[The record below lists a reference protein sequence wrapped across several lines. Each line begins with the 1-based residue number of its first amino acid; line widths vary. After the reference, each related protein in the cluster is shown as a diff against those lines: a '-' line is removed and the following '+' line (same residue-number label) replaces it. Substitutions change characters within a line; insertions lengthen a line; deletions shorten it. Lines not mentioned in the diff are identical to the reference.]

1 MEYRYKTLLML
12 VVVTSILAAYS
23 FWGGNI
29 AIGGTQ
35 IKKSGIR
42 TFVMGDSIPITAAG
56 VYESEYTPR
65 TGIDST
71 SQKILLIGD
80 SMLEQFRWRL
90 RDYCKENGHEMAS
103 VIWYSSQTEWYGT
116 TDTLAYFIN
125 KEKPTYIILILGANE
140 LFVRDIIKIRTP
152 YVHHILEQI
161 GEIPFI
167 WVGPPNWRDDTG
179 INQMIVDNVGISRYY
194 PSKNLTYKRF
204 ADGAHPKP
212 ESAFMWCDS
221 VASFIMNK
229 SRYPILLNKPTQKYT
244 GSPNSTILQPW
255 KK

>member
-1 MEYRYKTLLML
+1 MIMVATAA
-12 VVVTSILAAYS
+12 LAAYS
-23 FWGGNI
+23 FMKPTLSI
-29 AIGGTQ
+29 AGEP
-35 IKKSGIR
+35 IKKSEICE
-42 TFVMGDSIPITAAG
+42 FVVGDSIPVPIMPVA
-56 VYESEYTPR
+56 ESEYKPR
-65 TGIDST
+65 TGIDSS

-116 TDTLAYFIN
+116 TDTLRYFID
-125 KEKPTYIILILGANE
+125 KEKPTYIMLILGANE
-140 LFVRDIIKIRTP
+140 LFVSNIIEKRTP
-152 YVHHILEQI
+152 YVKHILEQI
-161 GEIPFI
+161 DTIPFI
-167 WVGPPNWRDDTG
+167 WIGPPNWKPDTG
-179 INQMIVDNVGISRYY
+179 INQMIVDNVGSRRYF

-212 ESAFMWCDS
+212 ESAFAWMDS
-221 VASFIMNK
+221 VAVYVMNK
-229 SRYPILLNKPTQKYT
+229 SRYPILLNTPTQKYS

>member
-1 MEYRYKTLLML
+1 M
-12 VVVTSILAAYS
+12 
-23 FWGGNI
+23 
-29 AIGGTQ
+29 
-35 IKKSGIR
+35 KSGIR
-42 TFVMGDSIPITAAG
+42 IIIILTAVTVLLSVYSFMKPKIELGDVELKKSKIKEFIVEDTVPIMIQG

-65 TGIDST
+65 TGVDSS

-90 RDYCKENGHEMAS
+90 RDYCKENNHEMAS

-116 TDTLAYFIN
+116 TDTLAYFIK

-140 LFVRDIIKIRTP
+140 LFVKDIIAKRTP
-152 YVHHILEQI
+152 YVKHILEQI
-161 GEIPFI
+161 GDIPFV
-167 WVGPPNWRDDTG
+167 WVGPPNWREDTG
-179 INQMIVDNVGISRYY
+179 INEMILDNVGCRRYY
-194 PSKNLTYKRF
+194 PSKNLTYKRY

-212 ESAFMWCDS
+212 ESAFMWADS
-221 VASFIMNK
+221 VASFIMTK
-229 SRYPILLNKPTQKYT
+229 SRYPILLNTPTKKYT